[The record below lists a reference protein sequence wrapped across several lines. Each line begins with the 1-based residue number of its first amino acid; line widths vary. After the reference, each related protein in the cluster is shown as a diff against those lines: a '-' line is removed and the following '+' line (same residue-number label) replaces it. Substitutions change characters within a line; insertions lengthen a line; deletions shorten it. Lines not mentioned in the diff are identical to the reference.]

1 MNIQKITLPMV
12 QITIK
17 MKNKDL
23 SSTFKPSYGPVKT
36 NKIEKAEITPYDLPV
51 AVEVI
56 QKVPLQLQQQFLL
69 DVTGDNLCE
78 EYGD

>member
-1 MNIQKITLPMV
+1 MNIKKITLPMV
-12 QITIK
+12 QFTIK

-23 SSTFKPSYGPVKT
+23 SSAFKPNFGPVKT
-36 NKIEKAEITPYDLPV
+36 NKIEKAEITPHDLPV

-56 QKVPLQLQQQFLL
+56 QKVPLQLQQLQL

-78 EYGD
+78 EYGA